1 MATGYHDFMVIKE
14 VSFITGMDT
23 NTNFQLTQTDVGWT
37 QEVEWHMD
45 LGFYDHVQRITNYMA
60 CFILVSGADP
70 WFDML
75 LHRCN
80 ISMVAARDALRI
92 KDLISYTKGAVIIP
106 FYLFFV
112 WVVGTGEGH
121 IVYISISIKWGS

>member
-60 CFILVSGADP
+60 CFILVSGVDP

-92 KDLISYTKGAVIIP
+92 KRPNILHKRGCYYTL
-106 FYLFFV
+106 LFIFCL
-112 WVVGTGEGH
+112 GGGDRGRAYSLH
-121 IVYISISIKWGS
+121 KHFN